1 MAAFSS
7 PHPQYCANCGTS
19 LDPGALICGVC
30 RRFTHAEQMEQLA
43 NRARQL
49 TAMGQLTVA
58 REHWRAILNLLPPEA
73 APRKSVLREIE
84 KLDLRISPP
93 PKRADWKK
101 RLGPLGVLIAALAK
115 FKTALLLLLTKG
127 KFLISILAFV
137 GLYWSLFGWWFAVGL
152 SASVLLHEM
161 GHYIAVKRFGF
172 KAELPMFLPGLGAY
186 VKWSGANVD
195 PGVRAQISLA
205 GPFFGFLSG
214 LLAYGVYS
222 STHQMVWL
230 AVAQF
235 AGWLNLINLIP
246 VGIFDGGAAMSAV
259 GKQQRLMILVVC
271 LAMAFIL
278 HEWAFL
284 FVALGAGYRIWKR
297 DFSSEPR
304 QGIAFLYIAIAVAN
318 GLLSWYCMG
327 QARGLFAQ
335 HAV

>member
-7 PHPQYCANCGTS
+7 PHSRFCAHCGSS
-19 LDPGALICGVC
+19 LNPGMLTCDNC
-30 RRFTHAEQMEQLA
+30 RRYTHAEEMEQLA

-49 TAMGQLTVA
+49 SLLGQLPEA
-58 REHWRAILNLLPPEA
+58 REHWRAILNLLPADA
-73 APRKSVLREIE
+73 APRKGVLKEIE
-84 KLDLRISPP
+84 KLDVRISPP
-93 PKRADWKK
+93 PARKTDWKK
-101 RLGPLGVLIAALAK
+101 RLGPLGVLAAGVAK
-115 FKTALLLLLTKG
+115 FKTTLLLLLTKG
-127 KFLISILAFV
+127 KFLLSILAFL

-161 GHYIAVKRFGF
+161 GHYVAVKRFGF

-214 LLAYGVYS
+214 LIAYGIYS
-222 STHQMVWL
+222 ATHQMIWL

-246 VGIFDGGAAMSAV
+246 VGIFDGGAALTAL
-259 GKQQRLMILVVC
+259 GQQQRLMILAVC
-271 LAMAFIL
+271 LALAFIL
-278 HEWAFL
+278 HEWAFA
-284 FVALGAGYRIWKR
+284 FVAAGTAYRIWKR

-304 QGIAFLYIAIAVAN
+304 QGTAFLYMGIAAAN
-318 GLLSWYCMG
+318 GILSWYCLN
-327 QARGLFAQ
+327 QARGLLS
-335 HAV
+335 HGI